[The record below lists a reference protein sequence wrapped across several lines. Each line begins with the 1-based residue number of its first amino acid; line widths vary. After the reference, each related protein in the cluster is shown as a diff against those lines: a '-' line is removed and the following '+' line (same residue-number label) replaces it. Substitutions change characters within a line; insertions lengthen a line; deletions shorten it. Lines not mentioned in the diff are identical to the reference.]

1 MWNLL
6 LILFLF
12 VRKNGLIRCSF
23 ENLFGLNEMPINVLG
38 STSGNTENKLDASFF
53 VQKAYLRTNYIESII
68 DEDIDMKNLESKI
81 YLILLIISMV

>member
-1 MWNLL
+1 MWSIL

-12 VRKNGLIRCSF
+12 VRKIGLIRCSF

-53 VQKAYLRTNYIESII
+53 VQKAY
-68 DEDIDMKNLESKI
+68 
-81 YLILLIISMV
+81 